1 VLPLAEVLTEMK
13 RSLDFLKAQSRT
25 ADPRHQ
31 SLRAVFD
38 ASWDMLDPRD
48 QSLYA
53 RLGIFPG
60 GFDRRAAEH
69 VAQSTLDQ
77 LVGLTDRSLLRR
89 RRTGRFEIHPLLRAF
104 ARERLQA
111 DFRLF
116 QESAKGF
123 IDYYARY
130 TADREPYLMG
140 IHQGEALQEML
151 AEHENVRRAFE
162 MAVEYEDFTRIKPFI
177 EVMWQVLS
185 TVSWNREGHRRF
197 IEAAERLQQA
207 PGDGRQLVIA
217 DLMARAAFFSIRL
230 GKIDQAES
238 ELEQAMPP
246 LRSQGGYEYAFA
258 LRICG
263 NLEYLRADFEK
274 AQAFYEDSL
283 ATMEAVRHLPG
294 QTVALDSLGSMAVEL
309 GEYAKGRSLLERAL
323 SLARQAGDLRITGF
337 VLNDLAQQAVRE
349 GRIEDAQRMVDEA
362 LVYARQVGHESLA
375 GDCLQSLGEV
385 AMLQGD
391 FSHALAFLSQS
402 LDVLEGTGIPFKTQ
416 RTLARLSWSALELGQ
431 MRTANDYL
439 RRAFDLGIP
448 IDRPDW
454 VAMVLVPL
462 AEYFRLN
469 GQPHQAAQVALL
481 ARQIDMF
488 GADRIWADQTL
499 KALNLPEGEM
509 SAQPQRLDPETLSS
523 LLLQVPEDLRTADP
537 RPQTT

>member
-1 VLPLAEVLTEMK
+1 
-13 RSLDFLKAQSRT
+13 
-25 ADPRHQ
+25 
-31 SLRAVFD
+31 
-38 ASWDMLDPRD
+38 
-48 QSLYA
+48 
-53 RLGIFPG
+53 
-60 GFDRRAAEH
+60 
-69 VAQSTLDQ
+69 
-77 LVGLTDRSLLRR
+77 
-89 RRTGRFEIHPLLRAF
+89 
-104 ARERLQA
+104 
-111 DFRLF
+111 
-116 QESAKGF
+116 
-123 IDYYARY
+123 
-130 TADREPYLMG
+130 
-140 IHQGEALQEML
+140 
-151 AEHENVRRAFE
+151 
-162 MAVEYEDFTRIKPFI
+162 
-177 EVMWQVLS
+177 
-185 TVSWNREGHRRF
+185 
-197 IEAAERLQQA
+197 
-207 PGDGRQLVIA
+207 
-217 DLMARAAFFSIRL
+217 
-230 GKIDQAES
+230 
-238 ELEQAMPP
+238 
-246 LRSQGGYEYAFA
+246 
-258 LRICG
+258 
-263 NLEYLRADFEK
+263 
-274 AQAFYEDSL
+274 
-283 ATMEAVRHLPG
+283 
-294 QTVALDSLGSMAVEL
+294 LGSMAVEL

-523 LLLQVPEDLRTADP
+523 LLLQVQEDLRTADP